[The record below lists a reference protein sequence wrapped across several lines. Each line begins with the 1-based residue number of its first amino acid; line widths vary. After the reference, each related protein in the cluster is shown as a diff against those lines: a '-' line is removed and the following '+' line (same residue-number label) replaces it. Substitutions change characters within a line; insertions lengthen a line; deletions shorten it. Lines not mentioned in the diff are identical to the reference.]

1 MTTKHHPDSHELND
15 WAIYGPK
22 DPEIAR
28 LVDRLALDHG
38 MRVREIEDLILQA
51 LNDRIALEKTRRKS

>member
-1 MTTKHHPDSHELND
+1 MAKHHPDSHELND

-22 DPEIAR
+22 SPEIAC

-38 MRVREIEDLILQA
+38 MRVREIEGLILQV
-51 LNDRIALEKTRRKS
+51 LKDRIALEEARQKS